1 MYATCQG
8 LGDVT
13 ADEVNDFLVLEKVVN
28 LHLWQKPIWWTW
40 ESKTLFKHTI
50 SC

>member
-1 MYATCQG
+1 MIKTITVYATCQG

-28 LHLWQKPIWWTW
+28 LHL
-40 ESKTLFKHTI
+40 
-50 SC
+50 